1 MSQSRLSHTGRSG
14 QMSATIASDA
24 KAPRNTSFAPLG
36 LPAVMAAAEIL
47 KPRKTTERPQHQS
60 FFVRGDD

>member
-1 MSQSRLSHTGRSG
+1 
-14 QMSATIASDA
+14 MSATIASDA